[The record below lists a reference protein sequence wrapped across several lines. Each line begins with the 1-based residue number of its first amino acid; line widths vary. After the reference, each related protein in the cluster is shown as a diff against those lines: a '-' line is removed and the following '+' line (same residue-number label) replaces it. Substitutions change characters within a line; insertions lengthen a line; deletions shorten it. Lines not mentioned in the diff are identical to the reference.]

1 MSKLLRLMLSSNQ
14 LIDKIVWLNQLFF
27 SMILLLR
34 EWTCKLVF
42 ASKILL
48 HNAN

>member
-1 MSKLLRLMLSSNQ
+1 MSELLRLMQLSNQ
-14 LIDKIVWLNQLFF
+14 LIDKIVWLNQLFS
-27 SMILLLR
+27 SMILLFH
-34 EWTCKLVF
+34 EWTCKLFF